1 VIALIQRVLQAEVL
15 VDNTSIARIDKGIL
29 LFLGVEKN
37 DNQQNALNLLTK
49 VLNFRIFEDDNHK
62 MNLSLLDCHKDL
74 LVVPQFTLA
83 ADTEK
88 GNRPGFGRAA
98 PPEDAQQLFNVFTE
112 MAEQRIKKVETGQ
125 FGADMQ
131 VSLINDGPITFWLQ
145 K

>member
-1 VIALIQRVLQAEVL
+1 MIALIQRVLQAEVL
-15 VDNTSIARIDKGIL
+15 VDNTRIAKIDNGIL
-29 LFLGVEKN
+29 LFLGVERN
-37 DNQQNALNLLTK
+37 DNQQNAQSLVTK
-49 VLNFRIFEDDNHK
+49 VLNFRIFEDDNQK
-62 MNLSLLDCHKDL
+62 MNLSLLDSHQDL

-88 GNRPGFGRAA
+88 GNRPGFSRAA
-98 PPEDAQQLFNVFTE
+98 HPEDAQHLFNVFTE

-131 VSLINDGPITFWLQ
+131 VSLINDGPTTFWLQ